1 MTELT
6 RDQKL
11 GLVIEMRAAVREMDS
26 QSLAEP
32 SDQEQDSARASNPV
46 SKTDPRFRPA
56 RDRVRDAEKALRLAG
71 APDSQESLAAW
82 VGLSEKAIDFALG
95 MFISGGAHGRIA

>member
-11 GLVIEMRAAVREMDS
+11 GLVIEMRAALRDMDL
-26 QSLAEP
+26 QSLAER
-32 SDQEQDSARASNPV
+32 SEEEQDSARANKAV
-46 SKTDPRFRPA
+46 SKRDPRFRPIE
-56 RDRVRDAEKALRLAG
+56 DRVRDAEKALRLEG

-82 VGLSEKAIDFALG
+82 VGLSESAIDFALG
-95 MFISGGAHGRIA
+95 LFISGGAHGRIA